1 MVKRLP
7 VMGRV
12 SIFLILALLA
22 APAFAGPD
30 DFDIRLGTAPPPPAP
45 ADPARVKAVENFL
58 AARQVGSHEASKRAA
73 ARALLTAKAD
83 DETLF
88 GPPAATLAAYDFH
101 DASIEDEGR
110 SAFSV
115 SVYLLFANRDGV
127 VVESRDE
134 ILDFSARGQR
144 GYVCT
149 SIAPT
154 SVITWDAGGVAKT
167 ADEIGAADALARADN
182 VLHAWTTRERGE
194 AAYSLADIW
203 KTEDGRVLVQCLRF
217 TAQRGRRGFDAQDST
232 LVLKKDGAG
241 YSVDSN

>member
-1 MVKRLP
+1 MR
-7 VMGRV
+7 RAA
-12 SIFLILALLA
+12 IFLTLALLA
-22 APAFAGPD
+22 APVFAGPD
-30 DFDIRLGTAPPPPAP
+30 DFDIRLGKAPPPPP
-45 ADPARVKAVENFL
+45 PSDPARVKAVEGFL
-58 AARQVGSHEASKRAA
+58 AARQVGSHETSRRGA
-73 ARALLTAKAD
+73 ARAIVACKAD
-83 DETLF
+83 DATLF
-88 GPPAATLAAYDFH
+88 GSPAATLAAYDFH
-101 DASIEDEGR
+101 DAAIEDEGR

-134 ILDFSARGQR
+134 TLRFEARAKK

-154 SVITWDAGGVAKT
+154 NVIAWDAGGVAKT
-167 ADEIGAADALARADN
+167 ADEIGAADALTRADN
-182 VLHAWTTRERGE
+182 VLHAWMTRERGE

-232 LVLKKDGAG
+232 LVLRKDGAG
-241 YSVDSN
+241 YSVESN